1 MYRRNFLLFC
11 LISTAFS
18 FSQNI
23 NRLGK
28 FVKLSLSQTE
38 NLKIRQIEFG
48 TKIHCYQLCF
58 HTRRC
63 LSITFISHVC
73 TLYSYDPRINIE
85 TNLKSD
91 VSTQKFSLYGISQA
105 EDKMACFVDQSEVSN
120 RAEIGQKCDLGE
132 KIIDSRCSDWSL
144 WTVTYDDQVCNGTKL
159 FSVKNRTR
167 NCSRRLNGGL
177 QCSGN
182 IFEEQQK
189 VPVLFHS
196 GEKVLNYSDSL
207 EYCTN
212 RGFSLFTNIALITAD
227 DSPFVSQENLGKLRN
242 WYYFIDA
249 KRADENSLILK
260 NDGIAEE
267 YFEFCPSL
275 GVLIG

>member
-11 LISTAFS
+11 LISTASS

-28 FVKLSLSQTE
+28 FVKLSLSQTGY
-38 NLKIRQIEFG
+38 LKIRQIEFG
-48 TKIHCYQLCF
+48 TKIRCNQLCF
-58 HTRRC
+58 HTRSC
-63 LSITFISHVC
+63 LSITFIAHVC

-85 TNLKSD
+85 ANLESD
-91 VSTQKFSLYGISQA
+91 VSTQKSSLYGMSQA

-144 WTVTYDDQVCNGTKL
+144 WTVTYDDQICNGTKL

-167 NCSRRLNGGL
+167 ICSRGLNGGL

-182 IFEEQQK
+182 NFEEQQK

-196 GEKVLNYSDSL
+196 GEKILNYSDSL
-207 EYCTN
+207 EYCAS

-227 DSPFVSQENLGKLRN
+227 YSPFVSQKNLEKLRD
-242 WYYFIDA
+242 WYYFLDA
-249 KRADENSLILK
+249 ELTEGNILILK

-267 YFEFCPSL
+267 YFAFCPSL
-275 GVLIG
+275 DVLMG